1 MCRLMDI
8 AGFMGLWVATIDNL
22 NMCVYSPYANHE
34 IQIIGIMM
42 IACNWF
48 ARCQLTVA
56 KIRANNVVRFFVV
69 LKIRLIDEMNSQI
82 AFSRAV

>member
-1 MCRLMDI
+1 MQ
-8 AGFMGLWVATIDNL
+8 TI
-22 NMCVYSPYANHE
+22 YHE